1 MALTDVKTRTVTL
14 KKRDLFHDI
23 DMLSLSLSRT
33 SGGDEVRRADSIA
46 TDTST
51 TNGVRAF
58 TRLADKR
65 VADIRQLLS
74 DFLIIATQASLD
86 DTLDPSDYVIT
97 LSVTTEMQDSMLDA
111 IVRLMH
117 DYVVNGALA
126 DWYTEIGVGPA
137 AHLLQIASEDLARI
151 RELIYYRPI
160 PEMI

>member
-117 DYVVNGALA
+117 DYVVKGALA

-137 AHLLQIASEDLARI
+137 ANLLQIASEDLARI